1 MTSENFQQV
10 KGNVSVA
17 NSMLV
22 TAKLMHDQ
30 VILIVSC
37 KIVAKYL
44 SKACFLKWIYVKS
57 VSKNIYPKANGVTY

>member
-44 SKACFLKWIYVKS
+44 SNACFLKRM
-57 VSKNIYPKANGVTY
+57 SKV